1 MNSIVIL
8 SVILCLKAAALDV
21 VPEPELDLTGEL
33 AGTLA
38 FYQTEG
44 NQTYLRSNGELASDL
59 PTEAVFE
66 LQDPQNHFRQ
76 ASFTYTW
83 DLRDGTPI
91 QTSEPRIAMNFT
103 LPGSYSLSVDVVAY
117 WEHSSHGWAFPTQS
131 NTFKADLTVLDAV
144 RSIEVSGPSSI
155 LVDQSVALTLA
166 VNGSPPMTVCWSIT
180 SDCQVASL
188 KHCHVLKMN
197 GKRCILNYT
206 FPNSGHYCLGVKVK
220 NDISAMQAFQDL
232 TVQQDVTHLFLFIL
246 PCAALLLVTIGFIG
260 FSAFRQPTPQMKSL
274 LEVTDFHFSSPSSKN
289 LSGDHP
295 LEVTKMGPCCAG
307 CSPHSATEGGT
318 EGSPLLPSGSPSVR
332 SYLA

>member
-1 MNSIVIL
+1 M
-8 SVILCLKAAALDV
+8 ALV
-21 VPEPELDLTGEL
+21 CTHLFIRVTYITCEL

-83 DLRDGTPI
+83 DLRDG
-91 QTSEPRIAMNFT
+91 
-103 LPGSYSLSVDVVAY
+103 
-117 WEHSSHGWAFPTQS
+117 
-131 NTFKADLTVLDAV
+131 
-144 RSIEVSGPSSI
+144 IEVSGPSSI

-232 TVQQDVTHLFLFIL
+232 T
-246 PCAALLLVTIGFIG
+246 PCTLHVMKNSSMIGTAIITLVNKTINP
-260 FSAFRQPTPQMKSL
+260 QCTPPPTPMPVCTSQ
-274 LEVTDFHFSSPSSKN
+274 
-289 LSGDHP
+289 LSTMSH
-295 LEVTKMGPCCAG
+295 
-307 CSPHSATEGGT
+307 
-318 EGSPLLPSGSPSVR
+318 
-332 SYLA
+332 